1 MSPVVTVGNGIDLIR
16 INPAYSIDL
25 KDAYRIR
32 VSSDQGTFT
41 CEAHY
46 IEIIEN
52 PDYLVLECYNSKDTP
67 SDVTTFSFF
76 KVESISLAKSSE
88 RSLDLVVTQVRNSK
102 NPV

>member
-16 INPAYSIDL
+16 INPAYSLDL
-25 KDAYRIR
+25 KYAHRIR

-52 PDYLVLECYNSKDTP
+52 PDYLVLECYNSKDIP
-67 SDVTTFSFF
+67 SDVTTFSFY
-76 KVESISLAKSSE
+76 KVESINITKSSE
-88 RSLDLVVTQVRNSK
+88 RNLDLVVTQDRKTK
-102 NPV
+102 NPD

>member
-25 KDAYRIR
+25 KDDYRIR

-52 PDYLVLECYNSKDTP
+52 PDYLVLECYNSKDTL
-67 SDVTTFSFF
+67 SDITTFSFY
-76 KVESISLAKSSE
+76 KVDSINITKSSE
-88 RSLDLVVTQVRNSK
+88 RSLDLTITQDKRAK
-102 NPV
+102 NPD